1 MVKRIIS
8 YIFIAALLFVAV
20 FFVHQNF
27 TDVEDLQYSLSA
39 VYWFHFISTLI
50 IYTLVEGVSWKIP
63 NQAGYAYLA
72 SIFLKIGLFVLLF
85 KATVFSEVVLEKEER
100 ISLIIPLFLF
110 LIAEAIAVSRLLN
123 SKL

>member
-8 YIFIAALLFVAV
+8 YVFIATLLFLVV

-27 TDVEDLQYSLSA
+27 MSVEDLQYSLFH
-39 VYWFHFISTLI
+39 VYLFHFISTLV
-50 IYTLVEGVSWKIP
+50 IYTLIEGVSWKMP

-72 SIFLKIGLFVLLF
+72 SIFLKIGFFVLLF
-85 KATVFSEVVLEKEER
+85 KGTIFSDIVLEKEGR
-100 ISLIIPLFLF
+100 ISLIVPLFLF